1 MAGLHLPKSKVKAE
15 SKLDIKGH
23 RKDKPGE
30 VFDLVRQVA
39 IEWRAVEPADKQRY
53 QTRAGRVT
61 PRGKPSA
68 TQLAG
73 NRPPGR
79 SIRPPPK

>member
-1 MAGLHLPKSKVKAE
+1 MASLHSPEFKVKVE
-15 SKLDIKGH
+15 SKLDMKEY